1 MWEYRNSNELY
12 HHGILG
18 MRWGMRHDPEQEKNR
33 KIDQINKYNIKYQ
46 KRDRKNI
53 ESVAKTLMNEVVRE
67 TDDRN
72 YLQNYSKALH
82 DQIIIDAKTNKH
94 VRDEY
99 AKDLIRKISDRTLD
113 DISEKTYKKGYD
125 AYFEKFKNEHA
136 VFVKRMGDDLVPIY
150 KKKKNNNHNNHNKHN
165 KYYNRWY

>member
-1 MWEYRNSNELY
+1 
-12 HHGILG
+12 
-18 MRWGMRHDPEQEKNR
+18 
-33 KIDQINKYNIKYQ
+33 
-46 KRDRKNI
+46 
-53 ESVAKTLMNEVVRE
+53 MNEVVRK

-72 YLQNYSKALH
+72 YLQNYSRALH

-99 AKDLIRKISDRTLD
+99 TKDLIRKISDRTLD
-113 DISEKTYKKGYD
+113 DISERTYKKGYD

-150 KKKKNNNHNNHNKHN
+150 KKKKTKKNKHN
-165 KYYNRWY
+165 KYYNRGR

>member
-18 MRWGMRHDPEQEKNR
+18 MKLGVRPNPEQEKSR

-53 ESVAKTLMNEVVRE
+53 ESVAKTLMNEVVKE
-67 TDDRN
+67 TNDKN
-72 YLQNYSKALH
+72 YIQNYSRALH
-82 DQIIIDAKTNKH
+82 DQIIIDDKTNKH

-99 AKDLIRKISDRTLD
+99 AKDLIKKISDRTLD
-113 DISEKTYKKGYD
+113 NISEKTYKKGYD

-150 KKKKNNNHNNHNKHN
+150 KKKETKKN
-165 KYYNRWY
+165 KYNRHHNRRY

>member
-18 MRWGMRHDPEQEKNR
+18 MKWGVRHDPEQEKSR
-33 KIDQINKYNIKYQ
+33 KIDRINKYNTKYQ

-53 ESVAKTLMNEVVRE
+53 ESVAKTLMNEATRE
-67 TDDRN
+67 TNDRN
-72 YLQNYSKALH
+72 YLQNYSRALR

-99 AKDLIRKISDRTLD
+99 AKDLIKKISDRTLD

-136 VFVKRMGDDLVPIY
+136 VFVKRVGDDLVPVY
-150 KKKKNNNHNNHNKHN
+150 KKKETKKN
-165 KYYNRWY
+165 KYNRHHNRR